1 MYGKNT
7 VKTVVMVVGLLFLAG
22 SGCSKKDKAAK
33 LEAARLKVELEAKQ
47 KELDCK
53 VKVLEKVCPS
63 GDTACET
70 KKAEDLAACN
80 VKPAGSDGSATATS
94 TNTNTGTTN

>member
-1 MYGKNT
+1 M
-7 VKTVVMVVGLLFLAG
+7 L
-22 SGCSKKDKAAK
+22 KA
-33 LEAARLKVELEAKQ
+33 ELEAKQ

-53 VKVLEKVCPS
+53 VKVLERVCPS

-80 VKPAGSDGSATATS
+80 VKPPVYGGPALVGTATATATTTS
-94 TNTNTGTTN
+94 TSTDTGP